1 MALNMRPAHL
11 HVPEAEAIPVRLAT
25 SDKAT
30 LLECHAPGR
39 FLAHVTGGRWSEPL
53 LPELYLR
60 GVVSPGEGAL
70 FSLCGP
76 LGLVDD
82 EVVRLS
88 TEEAQR
94 LILDLLW

>member
-1 MALNMRPAHL
+1 MNMRTVHL

-25 SDKAT
+25 SDRAT
-30 LLECHAPGR
+30 LLECHAPDR
-39 FLAHVTGGRWSEPL
+39 FLAHVTEGRWSGPL
-53 LPELYLR
+53 LPDLYLR
-60 GVVSPGEGAL
+60 GVVTPEEGAL

-82 EVVRLS
+82 EVVKLS
-88 TEEAQR
+88 SEETQR